1 MILYNFKVEKAKRQL
16 DYFLKAVFGGK
27 ILPWQL
33 KIMQEIEKK
42 KNEGEINDPK

>member
-1 MILYNFKVEKAKRQL
+1 MILYNFKIEKLKRRL
-16 DYFLKAVFGGK
+16 NYFLKTVLGIK

-42 KNEGEINDPK
+42 KNEGEINDAE